1 MVSKGVQPFLP
12 AWLHR
17 CALLPALHK
26 TLLAALPATRP
37 HRCRAEQPAMSS
49 ASLPVHSVPCFK
61 CDRIRA
67 HPMPLMT
74 SGGFAT
80 DLVQW
85 TLSATPKP

>member
-1 MVSKGVQPFLP
+1 MVPKGVQPFLP

-49 ASLPVHSVPCFK
+49 ASLPVHSVPCSK
-61 CDRIRA
+61 CRSHPSASDATDDERRIRDG
-67 HPMPLMT
+67 
-74 SGGFAT
+74 SGAVDPVCYT
-80 DLVQW
+80 
-85 TLSATPKP
+85 